1 MRTFGLTPDTWRTR
15 VDHLRRILERLDL
28 VEAALE
34 RPLDRRDVAA
44 AGHSFGGQTAGA
56 LLGLRVLDS
65 AGEPDPRVARGVLL
79 ATAGRGGDDL
89 TPYARTQFPWM
100 NPSA

>member
-15 VDHLRRILERLDL
+15 VDDLRRILERLDL

-34 RPLDRRDVAA
+34 RPLVRRDVAA
-44 AGHSFGGQTAGA
+44 AGHSFGGQTAGV

-79 ATAGRGGDDL
+79 ATAGRGGGNL
-89 TPYARTQFPWM
+89 TPYAKTQFPWM